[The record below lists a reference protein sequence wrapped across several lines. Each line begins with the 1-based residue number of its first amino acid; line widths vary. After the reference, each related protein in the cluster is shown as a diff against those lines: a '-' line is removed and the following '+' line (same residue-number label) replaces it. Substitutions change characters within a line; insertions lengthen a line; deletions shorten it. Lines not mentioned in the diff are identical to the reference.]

1 MEWFKK
7 FFGRDDYLS
16 DQEKFAVLH
25 RASNVPRGMMMLA
38 GSSKPLEYA
47 VYIRLPEQMA
57 PMFAGYEKCEAPS
70 ESRVI
75 GLYGHQEDLKE
86 YIKQER

>member
-16 DQEKFAVLH
+16 DQEKFAVSH
-25 RASNVPRGMMMLA
+25 RASNAPRCMTMLA

-47 VYIRLPEQMA
+47 IYIRIPEQLRCLRDTKNVRRLA
-57 PMFAGYEKCEAPS
+57 RAG
-70 ESRVI
+70 
-75 GLYGHQEDLKE
+75 L
-86 YIKQER
+86 